1 MIISC
6 LGKNLAYAEL
16 RLVFAKMLF
25 NFDIELDPRS
35 VGWEKRLEHH
45 TLWYRPDL
53 WVKLT
58 AVRE

>member
-1 MIISC
+1 

-25 NFDIELDPRS
+25 NFDMELDSRS
-35 VGWEKRLEHH
+35 VGWEKGLELH
-45 TLWYRPDL
+45 TLWYRPEL